1 MSDPTRLR
9 SFTSPEYRSVH
20 DLIFPADIRDE
31 DRIKAWYKTSSTIE
45 EWLEVKLWRLS
56 PLGVELLVEASTL
69 VRLAEVL
76 DLRLQLANGVSILQG
91 IVVANDAMIKGKR
104 LIALR
109 LHQSTTKRTDSENRR
124 RESRWICSSQFHPVA
139 VAPNPIV
146 YNDFLYF
153 TIRDISAVG
162 FRAYTSLRNKV
173 LVPGMRLDL
182 QTSFPMVG
190 YVHFPVQIAR
200 TALSSENGKD
210 YLEVGMQF
218 ESLSKSQR
226 ETIGQYL
233 VQFSNAISYEEL
245 KGAGLRPLSLY
256 KAVNFFFIKTKDD
269 FLQALELRYLA
280 NAKAGK
286 IPESYAIE
294 RMADSY
300 DSKSRII
307 GANFKGKMVGT
318 IRLGFPEGNER
329 LELEKYVELPDWF
342 PRKDEILEC
351 SRAATHPEYRKGD
364 LWYSLIQQTTV
375 SALQAKRRYAVLS
388 TTPELVAMY
397 KRIGFKE
404 AGKTFVMPLYPDMTQ
419 HLLILD
425 LPRAVS
431 GGGVGLLAWTMVWKP
446 VAEYV
451 WSNHIFGSDAFLVSK
466 MRLYKIL
473 SPLAKFFI
481 LLGSLRSRRA

>member
-1 MSDPTRLR
+1 MSDLTRLR

-56 PLGVELLVEASTL
+56 PLGVELLIEASTS

-190 YVHFPVQIAR
+190 YVNFPVQIAR
-200 TALSSENGKD
+200 TALSSGNGKD

-294 RMADSY
+294 RMANSY
-300 DSKSRII
+300 DSKVDNWSEFQRED
-307 GANFKGKMVGT
+307 GRHHSVG
-318 IRLGFPEGNER
+318 ISG
-329 LELEKYVELPDWF
+329 
-342 PRKDEILEC
+342 RK
-351 SRAATHPEYRKGD
+351 
-364 LWYSLIQQTTV
+364 
-375 SALQAKRRYAVLS
+375 
-388 TTPELVAMY
+388 
-397 KRIGFKE
+397 
-404 AGKTFVMPLYPDMTQ
+404 
-419 HLLILD
+419 
-425 LPRAVS
+425 
-431 GGGVGLLAWTMVWKP
+431 
-446 VAEYV
+446 
-451 WSNHIFGSDAFLVSK
+451 
-466 MRLYKIL
+466 
-473 SPLAKFFI
+473 
-481 LLGSLRSRRA
+481 